1 MTLAV
6 NVRAIEVAFLSAI
19 RPRYILPPFDLI
31 FMISKLRHGIEA
43 RGLAVAF
50 PGNALGLYLLL
61 SYQHCCTIQLEAG
74 QYDSGTAFT
83 SAFRFE
89 CSRFTL
95 TGSLWAVCDPL
106 LLVLSGPAPSSTV
119 SMH

>member
-1 MTLAV
+1 MFEP
-6 NVRAIEVAFLSAI
+6 IEVAFLSAI

-74 QYDSGTAFT
+74 QYDFDTAFT
-83 SAFRFE
+83 LRVSVRVVEIHFTWIPFGRYVTPCFFSAIRA
-89 CSRFTL
+89 CTQ
-95 TGSLWAVCDPL
+95 
-106 LLVLSGPAPSSTV
+106 
-119 SMH
+119 